1 MSSAKRVSVLLLS
14 LSILATAFATEAV
27 AQEGARSVGKG
38 IKCSQRF
45 VPQPDGSLKLMQVC
59 YKSI

>member
-1 MSSAKRVSVLLLS
+1 MSKKLVSTTLIAMTLLTGT
-14 LSILATAFATEAV
+14 SILF

-45 VPQPDGSLKLMQVC
+45 VPQADGTLKLQQVC